1 MLTFVGILFA
11 VVLVEMWYI
20 NRLLDRVRQL
30 EDAHLDKRAR
40 DASGRYVKDNPKT
53 RTNEA
58 YKSRT

>member
-1 MLTFVGILFA
+1 MLMFLVSLFA

-30 EDAHLDKRAR
+30 EDAPLDNRAR
-40 DASGRYVKDNPKT
+40 DANGRYVKDNPKT

-58 YKSRT
+58 YKSRK

>member
-30 EDAHLDKRAR
+30 EDAPLDNRAR

-53 RTNEA
+53 RKNEA
-58 YKSRT
+58 YKSRK